1 MCLAQGHNAA
11 TLVRLEPSVP
21 RSWVKHSTTEPLHF
35 TCEALWVDVVRVN
48 GAPHSDYLR
57 PNTQNLST
65 MQHAYHSI
73 LRYFLDWFC

>member
-1 MCLAQGHNAA
+1 MCLVQGHNAA

-35 TCEALWVDVVRVN
+35 TCEALWVDFVRVN
-48 GAPHSDYLR
+48 RAPHSDNLR

-65 MQHAYHSI
+65 MQQAYHSI